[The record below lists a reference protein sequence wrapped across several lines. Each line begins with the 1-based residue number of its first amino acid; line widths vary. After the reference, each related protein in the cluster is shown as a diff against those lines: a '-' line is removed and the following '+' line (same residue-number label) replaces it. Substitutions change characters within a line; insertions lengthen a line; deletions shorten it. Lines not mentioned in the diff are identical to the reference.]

1 MMNLNHHSKR
11 CKEDKMFD
19 KEYSFKGTHAQ
30 KVINLTAKFNNST
43 PIFKTNIDVFITA
56 AIVGYLYQTKAEPNN
71 EKSKEGKTQATKI
84 FLEAFNSHQTDL
96 YFAYRLVILSDKRN
110 EPNFEQRV
118 NKAFKYFYQD
128 ENESD
133 FKLFESY
140 VLGGIDILHEKL
152 IENASTTDDY
162 VMKLYNFIED
172 IHSRYYQDTDDSKL
186 SEELLKI
193 ARS

>member
-1 MMNLNHHSKR
+1 M
-11 CKEDKMFD
+11 
-19 KEYSFKGTHAQ
+19 
-30 KVINLTAKFNNST
+30 
-43 PIFKTNIDVFITA
+43 
-56 AIVGYLYQTKAEPNN
+56 
-71 EKSKEGKTQATKI
+71 
-84 FLEAFNSHQTDL
+84 
-96 YFAYRLVILSDKRN
+96 LSDKRN

-118 NKAFKYFYQD
+118 NKAFKYFYQG
-128 ENESD
+128 ENETD
-133 FKLFESY
+133 VKLFESY

-172 IHSRYYQDTDDSKL
+172 IHSRYYQDSDDSNL

>member
-1 MMNLNHHSKR
+1 
-11 CKEDKMFD
+11 MFN

-30 KVINLTAKFNNST
+30 KVINLTAKFNETTS
-43 PIFKTNIDVFITA
+43 IFKTNIDVFITA
-56 AIVGYLYQTKAEPNN
+56 AIVGYLYQNKAEPNS
-71 EKSKEGKTQATKI
+71 EKSKEGKTQTTKI

-96 YFAYRLVILSDKRN
+96 YFAYRLVMLSDKKN
-110 EPNFEQRV
+110 EPNFEQRI

-152 IENASTTDDY
+152 IEKTSSTDDY
-162 VMKLYNFIED
+162 VMNLYTFIEE
-172 IHSRYYQDTDDSKL
+172 IHSRYYQDSDDSNL
-186 SEELLKI
+186 SQELLKI